1 MAVIIGTL
9 LPLWRSRE
17 TPKATPNQGINEG
30 RCRFL
35 KLLTSVSSALHHSKS
50 SRERYDDTRKSM
62 GIDRWRL
69 VGRRANCFADE
80 LLKSAEQTLH
90 ALAHCCARNSR
101 IERGARCQTTP
112 WRRAACHIRND
123 QVEEAFE
130 PGRGVAL
137 GQRITGRLQELPGV
151 LVEGAQKNRFLV
163 TVGVVKTAPLHA
175 GRRGQVLH
183 SRVVE
188 TLPPEHIE
196 CDRDDL
202 LLVKLPRARHSVYPT
217 I

>member
-1 MAVIIGTL
+1 MDVAARPTSVPATKRARPRISSSRCLVVSLTHK
-9 LPLWRSRE
+9 PKRQTSAFNVRSSPSRI
-17 TPKATPNQGINEG
+17 ADQGINEV
-30 RCRFL
+30 RCSFF
-35 KLLTSVSSALHHSKS
+35 KLPAAVSSALHHSKS
-50 SRERYDDTRKSM
+50 SREGYDDTSKSI
-62 GIDRWRL
+62 GIDCRQL
-69 VGRRANCFADE
+69 VWSGADGLANE

-163 TVGVVKTAPLHA
+163 TVSVVKTAALHA

-183 SRVVE
+183 
-188 TLPPEHIE
+188 
-196 CDRDDL
+196 
-202 LLVKLPRARHSVYPT
+202 
-217 I
+217 